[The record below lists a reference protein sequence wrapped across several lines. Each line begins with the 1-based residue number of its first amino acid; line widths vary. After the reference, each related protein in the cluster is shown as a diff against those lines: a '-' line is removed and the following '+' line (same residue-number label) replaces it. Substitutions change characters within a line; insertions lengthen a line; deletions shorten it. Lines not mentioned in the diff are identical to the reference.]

1 MKRDKR
7 FQPKRHKLARGLFAF
22 VILMVVAA
30 LSGVF
35 AMAKPENLGVQNG
48 QLAPLVNKPNNLSTY
63 EKGAYAQATPLSYSG
78 DMAAARDALVAV
90 LGNMDRSKV
99 QSVDGNYV
107 HATFRSRIF
116 KFVDD
121 VEFLFDDEAKIIH
134 FRAGART
141 GYGDMGVNQK
151 RMEEIRAAFE
161 KSQ

>member
-1 MKRDKR
+1 
-7 FQPKRHKLARGLFAF
+7 
-22 VILMVVAA
+22 
-30 LSGVF
+30 
-35 AMAKPENLGVQNG
+35 MAKPQNLGVQNG
-48 QLAPLVNKPNNLSTY
+48 RLAPLVDKPNNLSTY
-63 EKGAYAQATPLSYSG
+63 EKGTYKQAEPLSYSG
-78 DMAAARDALVAV
+78 DMAAARDSLVSI
-90 LGNMDRSKV
+90 MESMTRSKV

-151 RMEEIRAAFE
+151 RMDEIRAAFE
-161 KSQ
+161 AKGN